1 MVVKSRRKGARSWA
15 RGTFAILWI
24 ALGGLSSLYLFTLF
38 NDPTALGA
46 YSVARGVS
54 IPSGTGPLSASQAAA
69 LKESLAGLSKQ
80 MVAINTR
87 LDVVA
92 DEPEPDEAA
101 STPAPDTTP
110 HEASEPDP
118 VAEAEQEPVEMV
130 AVEETEIVEPEAAPV
145 QIADADP
152 VREPE
157 PLPVREPEPLP
168 EPQLTMPDPAPVV
181 EAEPT
186 PPVVVGPPALV
197 TAPLV
202 AEPLVT
208 EPVIPDAAPVPSAE
222 IAILDPA
229 ILPRTANDGSTRY
242 AIELGTVSK
251 RDGLRPLWRELLT
264 EHAALVAGL
273 QPRRIRAPDKKW
285 RLIAG
290 PFSNV
295 QDAEGACSLFKKA
308 GRKCAA
314 TVYAGDAL

>member
-38 NDPTALGA
+38 TDPSALGA
-46 YSVARGVS
+46 YTAGLTRGVS
-54 IPSGTGPLSASQAAA
+54 LPSGTGPLNAAQVA
-69 LKESLAGLSKQ
+69 RLKGSLASLSEQ
-80 MVAINTR
+80 MTAINTR
-87 LDVVA
+87 LDA
-92 DEPEPDEAA
+92 IEIPEKPAETASPQASEDATPPEPQ
-101 STPAPDTTP
+101 PL
-110 HEASEPDP
+110 
-118 VAEAEQEPVEMV
+118 AEAEPEQVPVEV
-130 AVEETEIVEPEAAPV
+130 VTQETEIVETVAAPV
-145 QIADADP
+145 QIAATDPTP

-157 PLPVREPEPLP
+157 PLPVREPEPKP
-168 EPQLTMPDPAPVV
+168 EP
-181 EAEPT
+181 E
-186 PPVVVGPPALV
+186 LV
-197 TAPLV
+197 M
-202 AEPLVT
+202 
-208 EPVIPDAAPVPSAE
+208 PDAAPVAEAPPPPPVLVAPPAVVSAPMPPDLE
-222 IAILDPA
+222 PEAAPVVPAELAVLDPA
-229 ILPRTANDGSTRY
+229 VLPRTANDGSTRY
-242 AIELGTVSK
+242 GIELGTVSK

-290 PFSNV
+290 PFANA